1 MRFALILVVAIAVVF
16 VLTGVLLRLISF
28 LFWVGLLIL
37 VIALIAL
44 AIRSLLRGNSSSAR
58 QSREK

>member
-1 MRFALILVVAIAVVF
+1 MRFALILVVVIAAVF
-16 VLTGVLLRLISF
+16 VLTGVLIRLISF